1 MLCEAD
7 YGPHEVNELAYTPTH
22 IKPWIEQINYTGED
36 FSEYYVAS
44 WRFFRCSPVEKSN
57 HEYIREHLLDSV
69 IVNEKVVITPTFSDE
84 VMGFRYYVMVHR
96 EADRS
101 LRMADMFA
109 KRIAAKGSLDPEN
122 EVKVDRKSIHYSW
135 GQFSLLAKVNMCK
148 EAGVTIFAARNKK
161 FPRQH
166 AAKLYAHMT
175 EI

>member
-1 MLCEAD
+1 
-7 YGPHEVNELAYTPTH
+7 
-22 IKPWIEQINYTGED
+22 
-36 FSEYYVAS
+36 
-44 WRFFRCSPVEKSN
+44 
-57 HEYIREHLLDSV
+57 
-69 IVNEKVVITPTFSDE
+69 
-84 VMGFRYYVMVHR
+84 MVHR